1 MILKNDIIVTAQE
14 LMKNG
19 DPVSL
24 DSVARKIGLTK
35 AGLVHHFPTKKALMI
50 SLVDDVA
57 RRWSKMLEETPS
69 SSSPEGRM
77 MTYLNYALSYDID
90 SSDFAFM
97 ADYKLKDELYT
108 RWAELIDK
116 WFDFNDIK
124 DTNRKNAL
132 TTVRLIA
139 DGAWFDRGLG
149 MLSTSEVERKSIIST
164 SEVILNNGVNK

>member
-69 SSSPEGRM
+69 S
-77 MTYLNYALSYDID
+77 
-90 SSDFAFM
+90 
-97 ADYKLKDELYT
+97 
-108 RWAELIDK
+108 
-116 WFDFNDIK
+116 
-124 DTNRKNAL
+124 
-132 TTVRLIA
+132 
-139 DGAWFDRGLG
+139 
-149 MLSTSEVERKSIIST
+149 
-164 SEVILNNGVNK
+164 